1 MPDIVYS
8 LQRHV
13 VAGCVCVGRIE
24 EISKAALLPKSMATG
39 PTKMQATALT
49 VGGLK
54 PRRER
59 AKGVELPGT
68 SSSNHARLGY
78 PCVVESRTRR
88 QKDREQLAHAAG
100 SRFALSKV
108 DNPNPLVNE
117 PSKV

>member
-1 MPDIVYS
+1 MVD
-8 LQRHV
+8 
-13 VAGCVCVGRIE
+13 RIE
-24 EISKAALLPKSMATG
+24 EISKAAQLPKSMATN
-39 PTKMQATALT
+39 TKMQATALA

-68 SSSNHARLGY
+68 SSSNHARLGD
-78 PCVVESRTRR
+78 PCVLKSRTRR

-117 PSKV
+117 R